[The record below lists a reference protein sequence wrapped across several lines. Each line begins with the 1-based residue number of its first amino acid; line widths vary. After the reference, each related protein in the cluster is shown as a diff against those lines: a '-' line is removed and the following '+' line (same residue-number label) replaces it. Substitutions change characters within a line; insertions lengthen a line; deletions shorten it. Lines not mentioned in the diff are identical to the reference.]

1 MPSSWPA
8 RPPGAPA
15 WDAQDARGVGAGV
28 PRAGRPAAVCR
39 SRLCEHCGHAALSR
53 PAWRQRPKLQRPAA
67 AGTGRR
73 AGARTRREQQPPQ
86 LAPHAQDRR
95 NRQAAHAQAQLQ
107 PEAQRAEVARAV
119 RLPRGA
125 RAPSAVRAPPETAPV
140 RGGGSGSCKSKRSP
154 SARRRAAG
162 GPPQGLCRA
171 PAAVRHGPALRG
183 GRACEQSVSRPCARP
198 TVTEAAVMLYS
209 DSASTAC
216 PSAAAPRCPAN
227 ARLTS
232 EELNDSAACSVTG
245 LPSRSSLRTQPAQ
258 LSSAVG
264 ASIGEHA
271 LRRHSARPSIAST
284 DGTARCGR
292 QLSPQEQA
300 QLACDSSTSRAAG
313 MAMQVAPAPHRLTS
327 SHTVAGFASAAPAT
341 SLVSA
346 GRSSGCTLGSG
357 MARRFGAAA

>member
-125 RAPSAVRAPPETAPV
+125 RAPSAVRAPPETAP
-140 RGGGSGSCKSKRSP
+140 REGGGVRFVQVQEVAEREE
-154 SARRRAAG
+154 ARGRRAPAGLVPGPRGRAAWPRAAG
-162 GPPQGLCRA
+162 GPCLRA
-171 PAAVRHGPALRG
+171 ERLQALREADGHGG
-183 GRACEQSVSRPCARP
+183 GRDVVQRQRQH
-198 TVTEAAVMLYS
+198 
-209 DSASTAC
+209 
-216 PSAAAPRCPAN
+216 
-227 ARLTS
+227 
-232 EELNDSAACSVTG
+232 G
-245 LPSRSSLRTQPAQ
+245 LPERGRAQVPRERQADERGAERQRGLQRDRPAQPQQPA
-258 LSSAVG
+258 
-264 ASIGEHA
+264 
-271 LRRHSARPSIAST
+271 
-284 DGTARCGR
+284 DTAR
-292 QLSPQEQA
+292 
-300 QLACDSSTSRAAG
+300 
-313 MAMQVAPAPHRLTS
+313 
-327 SHTVAGFASAAPAT
+327 SA
-341 SLVSA
+341 LVS
-346 GRSSGCTLGSG
+346 SGGQHW
-357 MARRFGAAA
+357 